1 MYYFNFSF
9 LGNMWLILSSV
20 LKRLKMFEVVGEI
33 SYVCLLKKFIE
44 DDKIFVREMWKEVV
58 KLEV

>member
-1 MYYFNFSF
+1 
-9 LGNMWLILSSV
+9 
-20 LKRLKMFEVVGEI
+20 MFEVVGEI